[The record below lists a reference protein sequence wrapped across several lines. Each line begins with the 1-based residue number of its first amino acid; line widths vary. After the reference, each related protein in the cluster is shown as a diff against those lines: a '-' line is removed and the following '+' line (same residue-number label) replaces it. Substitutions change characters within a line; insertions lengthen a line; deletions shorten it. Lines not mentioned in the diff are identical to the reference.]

1 MIDNAIYFF
10 RERIEEAFRATTYAP
25 TDTPRTQKG
34 SNDTIYRKLAG
45 QFTTEEAYGATVS
58 VRGLDVQRGRV
69 FTMLSRWERQGMV
82 ERLKKGVY
90 KKIVSSRNG
99 VSLSLQ
105 PYTLHLT
112 PYVFTFPL
120 PFRASQSE
128 DSRKTVGKSSRQNK
142 TSKKQTKK
150 MIKNMSIILS
160 EHFNLTEFTTSLVA
174 STRRIDNTPPLSAVS
189 NRQQVIGHLVKR

>member
-1 MIDNAIYFF
+1 MAFSGFLSRFYMIDNAIYFF

-69 FTMLSRWERQGMV
+69 FTMLSRWEHQGMV

-90 KKIVSSRNG
+90 KKT
-99 VSLSLQ
+99 
-105 PYTLHLT
+105 Y
-112 PYVFTFPL
+112 
-120 PFRASQSE
+120 
-128 DSRKTVGKSSRQNK
+128 RQE
-142 TSKKQTKK
+142 
-150 MIKNMSIILS
+150 M
-160 EHFNLTEFTTSLVA
+160 V
-174 STRRIDNTPPLSAVS
+174 
-189 NRQQVIGHLVKR
+189 